1 MADQNDDQERTLEP
15 SQKRLD
21 DARREG
27 RVPRS
32 CDLAHLAVLGGAAGG
47 FAFLAASLFDSGRA
61 LMRAGLSFDAASL
74 ASPALM
80 GERLVSLSGEALL
93 AIAPLL
99 ALLMVAAVAA
109 PLLVG
114 GWVFSWEALAPKFS
128 KLSPLAGFKRMF
140 SLQALVQLAKVVLI
154 AVLLGAV
161 GFWYVASHIDEFASL
176 AQQSL
181 PVAVAHFG
189 AMFLIAFSLLVGT
202 LAAAALIDVPF
213 QIHQHYS
220 KLRMTLEE
228 AKREQKESDGDPHV
242 KARVRQI
249 QREMARRRMM
259 AAVPTADVVVTNPTH
274 FAVAIKYTE
283 GGRAPQVV
291 AKGADEVA
299 AKIRDLARESGV
311 PRLEAPPLAR
321 ALYRHVEIGQEIP
334 VALYNAVAAVLAYVY
349 QLKRFAAGQAPRPI
363 EPTGLEV
370 PPELDPA
377 AKAEGVA

>member
-32 CDLAHLAVLGGAAGG
+32 RDLAHLAVLGGTAGG

-299 AKIRDLARESGV
+299 AKIRELAREAGV

-349 QLKRFAAGQAPRPI
+349 QLKRFAAGQAPRPL
-363 EPTGLEV
+363 EPSGLEV

-377 AKAEGVA
+377 AKAEGVG

>member
-32 CDLAHLAVLGGAAGG
+32 LDLAHLAVLGGAAGG

-299 AKIRDLARESGV
+299 AKIRELAREAGV

-377 AKAEGVA
+377 AKAEEVA

>member
-32 CDLAHLAVLGGAAGG
+32 RDLAHLAVLGGAAGG

-74 ASPALM
+74 ASPTLM

-189 AMFLIAFSLLVGT
+189 TMFLIAFSLLVGT

-377 AKAEGVA
+377 AKAEEVA